1 MTNEET
7 IKYRCVLAHEL
18 ERAKDAF
25 DSFFN
30 CAGTRLLV
38 KDNTEL
44 AVKSYE
50 HYTDFIA
57 HLYEFYAGCI
67 FLEPTLPEKLSPKET
82 DRILTEEARKF
93 LRLKLAAIDGGI
105 APEWE
110 NDRSHYEVEVSD
122 DFGKHWRFMRN
133 RRNHV
138 SARRHTG
145 EDITV
150 SEFYAK
156 YHQFVFIL
164 FSMRQW
170 NWGIKDYNEFDWG
183 DIAEFNAIVR
193 ESPNKNTK
201 ATR

>member
-1 MTNEET
+1 MTSEE
-7 IKYRCVLAHEL
+7 IKYRSVLAHEL
-18 ERAKDAF
+18 KRAKDAF

-30 CAGTRLLV
+30 CAATRLLAQ
-38 KDNTEL
+38 DNVQL

-57 HLYEFYAGCI
+57 HLYEFYSGCI
-67 FLEPTLPEKLSPKET
+67 FLEPTLPKELSAT
-82 DRILTEEARKF
+82 QIDLILTEEARKF
-93 LRLKLAAIDGGI
+93 LRLKLAAIDSGR
-105 APEWE
+105 APEWD
-110 NDRSHYEVEVSD
+110 NHRSHYEVEVPD

-150 SEFYAK
+150 SQFYTK
-156 YHQFVFIL
+156 YHQFVFLL

-170 NWGIKDYNEFDWG
+170 NWGIKNLEEFDWG

-193 ESPNKNTK
+193 PPDKTSK
-201 ATR
+201 